1 MVQSVDFVSPITER
15 LSSPFL
21 LLSTGK
27 REGNTS
33 NTLNLQVHL
42 SHLQV
47 YMYKGHMGWFFFF
60 QNEIGDSNTVSEL
73 GLRENP

>member
-1 MVQSVDFVSPITER
+1 MLQSVDFVPPVTER

-47 YMYKGHMGWFFFF
+47 YMYKGQVGLVFF